1 MPNQQSDQ
9 EVAVTAAQAGAAMV
23 RARFGGELARFDKGG
38 GDFATEADIEAEK
51 AILDVLTA
59 ARPGDTVL
67 GEETGRT
74 RPGDAVLGEETGR
87 TRPGDT
93 VLGEETGRPGTGD
106 TSRVWLVDPLCGTL
120 NYATGTMTVAV
131 NVALQVGDQ
140 VTAAAVVDPF
150 GEETFWIGPDGRA
163 YRNGEIVRPAAVP
176 ALVDVNL
183 DPVAGGPPPTTA
195 ARLISDRGFLAR
207 FRPRVL
213 STTLAL
219 TWVAAGR
226 RAAYVTEGD
235 LRDSVHFT
243 AGIALCQAAG
253 CLVTG
258 IEGQPLHTGTGG
270 LVAGADEATH
280 RALLEIMR
288 GDTSAGTD

>member
-9 EVAVTAAQAGAAMV
+9 EVAVTAAQAGAAIV
-23 RARFGGELARFDKGG
+23 RARFGGALARFDKGG

-51 AILDVLTA
+51 AILDVLA
-59 ARPGDTVL
+59 AA
-67 GEETGRT
+67 

-87 TRPGDT
+87 T
-93 VLGEETGRPGTGD
+93 GTED

-120 NYATGTMTVAV
+120 NFATGTMTVAV
-131 NVALQVGDQ
+131 NVALTAGDQ
-140 VTAAAVVDPF
+140 VTAAAVADPF
-150 GEETFWIGPDGRA
+150 GEETFWIGADGLA
-163 YRNGEIVRPAAVP
+163 YRNGEVVGPAAVP

-183 DPVAGGPPPTTA
+183 DPVAGGPPATTA
-195 ARLISDRGFLAR
+195 ARLISDPGFLAR

-219 TWVAAGR
+219 SWVAAGR

-253 CLVTG
+253 CVVTG
-258 IEGQPLHTGTGG
+258 IEGQPLHSGAGG
-270 LVAGADEATH
+270 LVAAADEATH
-280 RALLEIMR
+280 RALLAIMR